1 MTKENIE
8 SLKMQRLKEESTF
21 TGVPPR
27 VNTRLWMGMLVL
39 SSDTMSF
46 LMAAILSIAIRVLLG
61 DPWRFDL
68 FLQTIPVL
76 VISAIFFALN
86 GLYPGIGM
94 SAVEEFRKL
103 VTTATIVVIALA
115 ALSFWAR
122 NANEYSRL
130 TLTLTWFFSLIILP
144 LNRTIVRTLG
154 VRLKIW
160 GEPVAIIGYGKQGK
174 WALDFFRKNTELGLR
189 PIVIMDLNESGGYD
203 EPDILVLKVNDIL
216 LGRTFE
222 QITGVGTA
230 VVILSDV
237 PPEFL
242 NYIISSKQGGF
253 DRLILIPSLE
263 QISSY
268 GVMSFDFG
276 GVLGLEV
283 RHNLLD
289 IRQQALK
296 RTMDVLLVLLGGLI
310 ISPLL
315 IFLTAL
321 VMIDSKGSPFY
332 GQIRIGKGGKKFKA
346 LKFRSMVRDAD
357 VILKDYLETHPE
369 LQEEWKATFKLKNDP
384 RITRLGRFIRKFSLD
399 EFPQLIN
406 VLKGEMSL
414 VGPRPIVDDEV
425 HHYGDLFNPYTWV
438 RPGMTGMWQVSGR
451 SDTAYTERVHL
462 DEYYVR
468 NWSIW
473 LDIYI
478 LIKTIFVVLR
488 KKGAY

>member
-1 MTKENIE
+1 MSENVKP
-8 SLKMQRLKEESTF
+8 LKMSDSKDGRLSAK
-21 TGVPPR
+21 PPR
-27 VNTRLWMGMLVL
+27 VNVRMRMGLLLL
-39 SSDTMSF
+39 SSDTISF
-46 LMAAILSIAIRVLLG
+46 LLAGTFSIAIRVLLG
-61 DPWRFDL
+61 EPWRSDL

-76 VISAIFFALN
+76 VVGAIFFSIT

-103 VTTATIVVIALA
+103 VTSATIVVIALA

-130 TLTLTWFFSLIILP
+130 TLTLTWLFSLVILP
-144 LNRTIVRTLG
+144 INRDIVRTLG
-154 VRLKIW
+154 VHWKIW
-160 GEPVAIIGYGKQGK
+160 GEPVAIIGYGKQGR
-174 WALDFFRKNTELGLR
+174 WALDFFRKNTKLGLR
-189 PIVIMDLNESGGYD
+189 PVIVMDLNEKTDY
-203 EPDILVLKVNDIL
+203 PDLDISVLKVNDIL

-222 QITGVGTA
+222 QITNVGTA

-237 PPEFL
+237 PQEFL
-242 NYIISSKQGGF
+242 DYIISSKQGGF
-253 DRLILIPSLE
+253 DRLILVPNLE

-268 GVMSFDFG
+268 GATSFDFG

-296 RTMDVLLVLLGGLI
+296 RTMDILLVSIGSLV

-315 IFLTAL
+315 ILL
-321 VMIDSKGSPFY
+321 IIMVMIDSKGSPFY
-332 GQIRIGKGGKKFKA
+332 GQTRIGRGGKKFKA

-357 VILKDYLETHPE
+357 IILKDYLEKHPE
-369 LQEEWKATFKLKNDP
+369 LRKEWDATFKLKNDP
-384 RITRLGRFIRKFSLD
+384 RVTRLGKFIRKYSLD
-399 EFPQLIN
+399 EFPQLLN

-425 HHYGDLFNPYTWV
+425 NHYGDTFNPYTWV
-438 RPGMTGMWQVSGR
+438 RPGITGMWQVSGR

-478 LIKTIFVVLR
+478 LIKTFAAVLR
-488 KKGAY
+488 KEGAY

>member
-1 MTKENIE
+1 MSENVKPLNVSDSKEDMSYTK
-8 SLKMQRLKEESTF
+8 
-21 TGVPPR
+21 PPR
-27 VNTRLWMGMLVL
+27 VNVRMRMGLL
-39 SSDTMSF
+39 LLLSDTISF
-46 LMAAILSIAIRVLLG
+46 LLAGTFSIAIRILLG
-61 DPWRFDL
+61 EPWRSDL

-76 VISAIFFALN
+76 VISAIFFSLT

-115 ALSFWAR
+115 ALSFWTR

-130 TLTLTWFFSLIILP
+130 TLTLTWLFSLVILP
-144 LNRTIVRTLG
+144 INRDIVRTLG
-154 VRLKIW
+154 VRWKIW
-160 GEPVAIIGYGKQGK
+160 GEPVAIIGYGKQGM
-174 WALDFFRKNTELGLR
+174 WALNFFRKNTKLGLR
-189 PIVIMDLNESGGYD
+189 PVIVMDLNEKTDYAD
-203 EPDILVLKVNDIL
+203 LDISVLKVNDIL

-222 QITGVGTA
+222 QITNVGTA

-237 PPEFL
+237 PQEFL
-242 NYIISSKQGGF
+242 DYIISSKQGGF
-253 DRLILIPSLE
+253 DRLILVPNLE

-268 GVMSFDFG
+268 GATSFDFG

-296 RTMDVLLVLLGGLI
+296 RTMDILLVSLGGLI

-315 IFLTAL
+315 ILLIIL
-321 VMIDSKGSPFY
+321 VVIDSKGSPFY
-332 GQIRIGKGGKKFKA
+332 GQTRIGRGGKKFKA

-357 VILKDYLETHPE
+357 VILKDYLEKHPE
-369 LQEEWKATFKLKNDP
+369 LRKEWEATFKLKNDP
-384 RITRLGRFIRKFSLD
+384 RVTRLGRFIRKYSLD
-399 EFPQLIN
+399 EFPQLLN
-406 VLKGEMSL
+406 VLRGEMSL

-425 HHYGDLFNPYTWV
+425 NHYGDTFNPYTWV
-438 RPGMTGMWQVSGR
+438 RPGITGMWQVSGR
-451 SDTAYTERVHL
+451 SDTAYAERVHL

-478 LIKTIFVVLR
+478 LIKTFAAVIR
-488 KKGAY
+488 KEGAY